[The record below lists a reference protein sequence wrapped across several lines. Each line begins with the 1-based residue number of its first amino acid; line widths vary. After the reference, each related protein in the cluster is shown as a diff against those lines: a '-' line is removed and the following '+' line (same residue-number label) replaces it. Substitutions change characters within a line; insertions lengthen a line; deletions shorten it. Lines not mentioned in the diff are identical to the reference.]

1 MFQLRWIWKNLDRKH
16 QVLQIICLLIEVTT
30 VFLVLINPWLS
41 GVMMDKVF
49 VDGNI
54 DLLLPILGAMMGV
67 WFVRQG
73 FRYIMHTT
81 MERNGLHLVAKLRNH
96 LFRNLQHQ
104 DTSYFDHHRTGD
116 IMTRLSADINWVG
129 HFISTLMQQTLDCI
143 IMFLAVLIYF
153 FTLSWKLTL
162 AIVFVTPVVI
172 AITRLYSSKAHPKFV
187 ENRERLSELNTVAQE
202 NIAGNRVIKAFVRED
217 YEREKFDR
225 CNDSYRQ
232 NNLDINK
239 LWLSFYPYIALMS
252 NAMTIITVFFGAILI
267 IVDPDFTPGTLTI
280 FTSLSWALSNPLNTM
295 GGLIDNFQRFGA
307 AAAKIIELYYE
318 RPLITDREDAVDH
331 DTMQGKITFEN
342 VTFRYQPDH
351 TVLDNISFEVQAGQT
366 LAILGPTGSGKTTL
380 INLIARFY
388 DPTEGRILVDDCD
401 IHLWKLE
408 QLRSHIGTA
417 TQDVFLFSDT
427 VEGNI
432 VFGNQELTP
441 EQARGYAVRAAADGF
456 CSKLP
461 DGYDTIIGER
471 GMGLSG
477 GQKQRLALARAMAVD
492 PAILIL
498 DDTTSAV
505 DMETEKHIQEQLRN
519 DPKRRTKIIIAQR
532 ISSIKDA
539 DLILVLKDGR
549 ITERGTHEQLLRLR
563 GYYWETFAL
572 QNDIPVDTPVEEGS
586 DD

>member
-1 MFQLRWIWKNLDRKH
+1 MFQLRWVWKNLGKKH
-16 QVLQIICLLIEVTT
+16 QILQILCLVIELAT

-41 GVMMDKVF
+41 GEMMDKVF
-49 VDGNI
+49 VDQNI

-73 FRYIMHTT
+73 LRYIMHTT
-81 MERNGLHLVAKLRNH
+81 MEMNGLKLVANLRNH
-96 LFRNLQHQ
+96 LFRNLQYQ
-104 DTSYFDHHRTGD
+104 DTAYFDHRRTGD

-129 HFISTLMQQTLDCI
+129 HFISTLMQQTIDCV

-162 AIVFVTPVVI
+162 AIVFVTPIVI
-172 AITRLYSSKAHPKFV
+172 AITRLYSSRVHPLFV
-187 ENRERLSELNTVAQE
+187 ENRDLLAELNTVAQE

-225 CNDSYRQ
+225 CNDGYRK

-239 LWLSFYPYIALMS
+239 MWLTYWPYISLMS
-252 NAMTIITVFFGAILI
+252 NAMTVITVFFGAILL
-267 IVDPDFTPGTLTI
+267 VTDPTFTPGTLTV

-295 GGLIDNFQRFGA
+295 GGLIDNFQRFSTA
-307 AAAKIIELYYE
+307 ANKIIELYYE
-318 RPLITDREDAVDH
+318 RPLVTDREDAVEH

-342 VTFRYQPDH
+342 VTFRYQSDR
-351 TVLDNISFEVQAGQT
+351 TVLDNISFEVQPGQT
-366 LAILGPTGSGKTTL
+366 LAILGPTGSGKTAL

-388 DPTEGRILVDDCD
+388 DPAEGRVLIDDCD
-401 IHLWKLE
+401 VRRWKLQ

-417 TQDVFLFSDT
+417 TQEVFLFSDT

-441 EQARGYAVRAAADGF
+441 EQAREYAARAAADKF
-456 CSKLP
+456 CRKLP

-492 PAILIL
+492 PAVLIL

-505 DMETEKHIQEQLRN
+505 DMETEKYIQEQLRN

-549 ITERGTHEQLLRLR
+549 ITERGTHNELLRQR